1 MGKIRLDKLLLQR
14 GLAPSRQRA
23 QALILAGSVL
33 VDGTPQSKAGALVAE
48 EAQLAI
54 RGQDMPYVSRGG
66 LKLAGA
72 LDTFCIAVNGLY
84 CLDVGA
90 STGGFTDCL
99 LQRGAAWV
107 AALDV
112 GYGQLAWKLRT
123 DERVFVM
130 ERTNA
135 RNLAPNALPFLCDL
149 AVIDVSFISLTLIL
163 PAVKGQ
169 LKPNAKILAMVKP
182 QFEAGRQQVGKKG
195 VVKSLEVR
203 QETVDKVACFAEGIG
218 FVETGRVDS
227 PIAGPQGNLEVFL
240 LLEQKL

>member
-1 MGKIRLDKLLLQR
+1 
-14 GLAPSRQRA
+14 
-23 QALILAGSVL
+23 
-33 VDGTPQSKAGALVAE
+33 
-48 EAQLAI
+48 
-54 RGQDMPYVSRGG
+54 MPFVSRGG

-72 LDTFCIAVNGLY
+72 LDAFQLDVKGLY

-112 GYGQLAWKLRT
+112 GYGQLAWKLRV

-135 RNLAPNALPFLCDL
+135 RNLAPGSLPFLCDL
-149 AVIDVSFISLTLIL
+149 AVMDVSFISLTLLL

-169 LKPNAKILAMVKP
+169 LTPQAKILAMVKP

-195 VVKSLEVR
+195 VVKSLEAR
-203 QETVDKVACFAEGIG
+203 QEAVDKVSNFAREIG
-218 FVETGRVDS
+218 FFETGRVDS
-227 PIAGPQGNLEVFL
+227 SVAGPQGNLEVFL
-240 LLEQKL
+240 LLEQKP

>member
-1 MGKIRLDKLLLQR
+1 MSKIRLDKLLLQL
-14 GLAPSRQRA
+14 GLAQSRQRA
-23 QALILAGSVL
+23 QALILAGAVL
-33 VDGTPQSKAGALVAE
+33 VDDFPQSKAGALVNE
-48 EAQLAI
+48 DAQIKI
-54 RGQDMPYVSRGG
+54 RGQDMPFVSRGG

-72 LDTFCIAVNGLY
+72 LDALCLDVKGLY

-112 GYGQLAWKLRT
+112 GYGQLAWKLRV

-135 RNLAPNALPFLCDL
+135 RNLAPGALPFPCDL
-149 AVIDVSFISLTLIL
+149 AVMDVSFISLTLLL

-169 LKPNAKILAMVKP
+169 LTPQAKILAMVKP

-195 VVKSLEVR
+195 VVKNLQAR
-203 QETVDKVACFAEGIG
+203 QDAVDKVSSFAGEIG
-218 FVETGRVDS
+218 FFETGRVDS
-227 PIAGPQGNLEVFL
+227 TVAGPQGNLEVFL
-240 LLEQKL
+240 LLEQRP